1 MKEIVIT
8 SLEAGQR
15 MDRLLG
21 KYLREA
27 PKSFLYKMMRKKNI
41 TLNGKKAE
49 GSEKLRE
56 GDVIRLFFSQETLEK
71 FSGSREEIQEAD
83 RQYPY
88 RKLDVLYEDEHVLFI
103 NKPAGMLTQKA
114 RPEDRSLVEY
124 LIGYLLRS
132 QAVTAKDLEHFRP
145 SVCNRLDRNTSG
157 IVIAGKTLGGLQ
169 AMGAVLKDRSLHKY
183 YQCIVKGRV
192 ETPCRIRG
200 YLRKNPAANQVSVF
214 KDPVPDSQAIETEY
228 IPLSVGSAYTRLQV
242 TLITGRSHQIRAHL
256 ASIGRPILGDPKYGD
271 PALNREIRQKYGVST
286 QLLHSWKLVMPDAV
300 PEPCAGLAGRSFTA
314 PLPKDFERV
323 MAGEKL

>member
-1 MKEIVIT
+1 MT
-8 SLEAGQR
+8 
-15 MDRLLG
+15 
-21 KYLREA
+21 
-27 PKSFLYKMMRKKNI
+27 
-41 TLNGKKAE
+41 
-49 GSEKLRE
+49 
-56 GDVIRLFFSQETLEK
+56 
-71 FSGSREEIQEAD
+71 EE
-83 RQYPY
+83 
-88 RKLDVLYEDEHVLFI
+88 
-103 NKPAGMLTQKA
+103 
-114 RPEDRSLVEY
+114 
-124 LIGYLLRS
+124 
-132 QAVTAKDLEHFRP
+132 DLKTFRP

>member
-1 MKEIVIT
+1 MKLLTVTER
-8 SLEAGQR
+8 EAGQR
-15 MDRLLG
+15 LDKMLA
-21 KYLREA
+21 KYLNLA
-27 PKSFLYKMMRKKNI
+27 GKGFIYKMIRKKNI
-41 TLNGKKAE
+41 TLNGRRCD
-49 GSEKLRE
+49 GSEKLEE
-56 GDVIRLFFSQETLEK
+56 GDQIRLFLSDETIGRFSSVPVQPVKKT
-71 FSGSREEIQEAD
+71 S
-83 RQYPY
+83 
-88 RKLDVLYEDEHVLFI
+88 LDVIYVDENILLI
-103 NKPAGMLTQKA
+103 NKPCGMLSQKA
-114 RPEDRSLVEY
+114 AESDVSLVEY
-124 LIGYLLRS
+124 ITAYLLETG
-132 QAVTAKDLEHFRP
+132 AMTEEDLKTFRP
-145 SVCNRLDRNTSG
+145 SVCTRLDRNTSG

>member
-1 MKEIVIT
+1 MKLLTVTER
-8 SLEAGQR
+8 EAGQR
-15 MDRLLG
+15 LDKMLA
-21 KYLREA
+21 KYLNLA
-27 PKSFLYKMMRKKNI
+27 GKGFIYKMIRKKNI
-41 TLNGKKAE
+41 TLNGRRCD
-49 GSEKLRE
+49 GSEKLEE
-56 GDVIRLFFSQETLEK
+56 GDQIRLFLSDETIGRFSSVPVQPVKKT
-71 FSGSREEIQEAD
+71 S
-83 RQYPY
+83 
-88 RKLDVLYEDEHVLFI
+88 LDVIYEDENILLI
-103 NKPAGMLTQKA
+103 NKPCGMLSQKA
-114 RPEDRSLVEY
+114 AESDVSLVEY
-124 LIGYLLRS
+124 ITAYLRETG
-132 QAVTAKDLEHFRP
+132 AMTEEDLKTFRP

>member
-1 MKEIVIT
+1 MKLLTVTER
-8 SLEAGQR
+8 EAGQR
-15 MDRLLG
+15 LDKMLA
-21 KYLREA
+21 KYLNLA
-27 PKSFLYKMMRKKNI
+27 GKGFIYKMIRKKNI
-41 TLNGKKAE
+41 TLNGRRCD
-49 GSEKLRE
+49 GSEKLEE
-56 GDVIRLFFSQETLEK
+56 GDQIRLFLSDETIGRFSSVPVQPVKKT
-71 FSGSREEIQEAD
+71 S
-83 RQYPY
+83 
-88 RKLDVLYEDEHVLFI
+88 LDVIYEDENILLI
-103 NKPAGMLTQKA
+103 NKPCGMLSQKA
-114 RPEDRSLVEY
+114 AESDVSLVEY
-124 LIGYLLRS
+124 ITAYLLETG
-132 QAVTAKDLEHFRP
+132 AMTEEDLKTFRP

-271 PALNREIRQKYGVST
+271 PVLNREIRQKYGVST

>member
-1 MKEIVIT
+1 MKLLTVTER
-8 SLEAGQR
+8 EAGQR
-15 MDRLLG
+15 LDKMLA
-21 KYLREA
+21 KYLNLA
-27 PKSFLYKMMRKKNI
+27 GKGFIYKMILKKNI
-41 TLNGKKAE
+41 TLNGRRCD
-49 GSEKLRE
+49 GSEKLEE
-56 GDVIRLFFSQETLEK
+56 GDQIRLFLSDETIGRFSSVPVQPVKKT
-71 FSGSREEIQEAD
+71 S
-83 RQYPY
+83 
-88 RKLDVLYEDEHVLFI
+88 LDVIYEDENILLI
-103 NKPAGMLTQKA
+103 NKPCGMLSQKA
-114 RPEDRSLVEY
+114 AESDVSLVEY
-124 LIGYLLRS
+124 ITAYLLETG
-132 QAVTAKDLEHFRP
+132 AMTEEDLKTFRP

>member
-1 MKEIVIT
+1 MKLLTVTER
-8 SLEAGQR
+8 EAGQR
-15 MDRLLG
+15 LDKMLA
-21 KYLREA
+21 KYLNLA
-27 PKSFLYKMMRKKNI
+27 GKGFIYKMIRKKNI
-41 TLNGKKAE
+41 TLNGRRCD
-49 GSEKLRE
+49 GSEKLEE
-56 GDVIRLFFSQETLEK
+56 GDQIRLFLSDETIGRFSSVPVQPVKKT
-71 FSGSREEIQEAD
+71 S
-83 RQYPY
+83 
-88 RKLDVLYEDEHVLFI
+88 LDVIYEDENILLI
-103 NKPAGMLTQKA
+103 NKPCGMLSQKA
-114 RPEDRSLVEY
+114 AESDVSLVEY
-124 LIGYLLRS
+124 ITAYLLETG
-132 QAVTAKDLEHFRP
+132 AMTEEDLKTFRP

-214 KDPVPDSQAIETEY
+214 KDPVPDSQTIETEY

>member
-1 MKEIVIT
+1 MKLLTVTER
-8 SLEAGQR
+8 EAGQR
-15 MDRLLG
+15 LDKMLA
-21 KYLREA
+21 KYLNLA
-27 PKSFLYKMMRKKNI
+27 GKGFIYKMIRKKNI
-41 TLNGKKAE
+41 TLNGRRCD
-49 GSEKLRE
+49 GSEKLEE
-56 GDVIRLFFSQETLEK
+56 GDQIRLFLSDETIGRFSSVPVQPVKKT
-71 FSGSREEIQEAD
+71 S
-83 RQYPY
+83 
-88 RKLDVLYEDEHVLFI
+88 LDVIYEDENILLI
-103 NKPAGMLTQKA
+103 NKPCGMLSQKA
-114 RPEDRSLVEY
+114 AESDVSLVEY
-124 LIGYLLRS
+124 ITAYLLETG
-132 QAVTAKDLEHFRP
+132 AMTEEDLKTFRP
-145 SVCNRLDRNTSG
+145 SVSNRLDRNTSG

>member
-1 MKEIVIT
+1 MKLLTVTER
-8 SLEAGQR
+8 EAGQR
-15 MDRLLG
+15 LDKMLA
-21 KYLREA
+21 KYLNLA
-27 PKSFLYKMMRKKNI
+27 GKGFIYKMIRKKNI
-41 TLNGKKAE
+41 TLNGRRCD
-49 GSEKLRE
+49 GSEKLEE
-56 GDVIRLFFSQETLEK
+56 GDQIRLFLSDETIGRFSSVPVQPVKKT
-71 FSGSREEIQEAD
+71 S
-83 RQYPY
+83 
-88 RKLDVLYEDEHVLFI
+88 LDVIYEDENILLI
-103 NKPAGMLTQKA
+103 NKPCGMLSQKA
-114 RPEDRSLVEY
+114 AESDVSLVEY
-124 LIGYLLRS
+124 ITAYLLETG
-132 QAVTAKDLEHFRP
+132 AMTEEDLKTFRP

-314 PLPKDFERV
+314 PLPKDLERV

>member
-1 MKEIVIT
+1 MKLLTVTER
-8 SLEAGQR
+8 EAGQR
-15 MDRLLG
+15 LDKMLA
-21 KYLREA
+21 KYLNLA
-27 PKSFLYKMMRKKNI
+27 GKGFIYKMIRKKNI
-41 TLNGKKAE
+41 TLNGRRCD
-49 GSEKLRE
+49 GSEKLEE
-56 GDVIRLFFSQETLEK
+56 GDQIRLFLSDETIGRFSSVPVQPVKKT
-71 FSGSREEIQEAD
+71 S
-83 RQYPY
+83 
-88 RKLDVLYEDEHVLFI
+88 LDVIYEDENILLI
-103 NKPAGMLTQKA
+103 NKPCGMLSQKA
-114 RPEDRSLVEY
+114 AESDVSLVEY
-124 LIGYLLRS
+124 ITAYLLETG
-132 QAVTAKDLEHFRP
+132 AMTEEDLKTFRP

-242 TLITGRSHQIRAHL
+242 TLITGRSHQIRVHL

>member
-1 MKEIVIT
+1 MKLLTVTER
-8 SLEAGQR
+8 EAGQR
-15 MDRLLG
+15 LDKMLA
-21 KYLREA
+21 KYLNLA
-27 PKSFLYKMMRKKNI
+27 GKGFIYKMIRKKNI
-41 TLNGKKAE
+41 TLNGGRCD
-49 GSEKLRE
+49 GSEKLEE
-56 GDVIRLFFSQETLEK
+56 GDQIRLFLSDETIGRFSSVPVQPVKKT
-71 FSGSREEIQEAD
+71 S
-83 RQYPY
+83 
-88 RKLDVLYEDEHVLFI
+88 LDVIYEDENILLI
-103 NKPAGMLTQKA
+103 NKPCGMLSQKA
-114 RPEDRSLVEY
+114 AESDVSLVEY
-124 LIGYLLRS
+124 ITAYLLETG
-132 QAVTAKDLEHFRP
+132 AMTEEDLKTFRP

>member
-1 MKEIVIT
+1 MKLLTVTER
-8 SLEAGQR
+8 EAGQR
-15 MDRLLG
+15 LDKMLA
-21 KYLREA
+21 KYLNLA
-27 PKSFLYKMMRKKNI
+27 GKGFIYKMIRKKNI
-41 TLNGKKAE
+41 TLNGRRCD
-49 GSEKLRE
+49 GSEKLEE
-56 GDVIRLFFSQETLEK
+56 GDQIRLFLSDETIGRFSSVPVQPVKKT
-71 FSGSREEIQEAD
+71 S
-83 RQYPY
+83 
-88 RKLDVLYEDEHVLFI
+88 LDVIYEDENILLI
-103 NKPAGMLTQKA
+103 NKPCGMLSQKA
-114 RPEDRSLVEY
+114 AESDVSLVEY
-124 LIGYLLRS
+124 ITAYLLETG
-132 QAVTAKDLEHFRP
+132 AMAEEDLKTFRP

>member
-1 MKEIVIT
+1 MKLLTVSER
-8 SLEAGQR
+8 EAGQR
-15 MDRLLG
+15 LDKMLA
-21 KYLREA
+21 KYLNLA
-27 PKSFLYKMMRKKNI
+27 GKGFIYKMIRKKNI
-41 TLNGKKAE
+41 TLNGRRCD
-49 GSEKLRE
+49 GSEKLEE
-56 GDVIRLFFSQETLEK
+56 GDQIRLFLSDETIGRFSSVPVQPVK
-71 FSGSREEIQEAD
+71 KMS
-83 RQYPY
+83 
-88 RKLDVLYEDEHVLFI
+88 LDVIYEDENILLI
-103 NKPAGMLTQKA
+103 NKPCGMLSQKA
-114 RPEDRSLVEY
+114 AESDVSLVEY
-124 LIGYLLRS
+124 ITAYLLETG
-132 QAVTAKDLEHFRP
+132 AMTEEDLKTFRP

>member
-1 MKEIVIT
+1 MKLLTVTER
-8 SLEAGQR
+8 EAGQR
-15 MDRLLG
+15 LDKMLA
-21 KYLREA
+21 KYLNLA
-27 PKSFLYKMMRKKNI
+27 GKGFIYKMIRKKNI
-41 TLNGKKAE
+41 TLNGRRCD
-49 GSEKLRE
+49 GSEKLEE
-56 GDVIRLFFSQETLEK
+56 GDQIRLFLSDETIGRFSSVPVQPVK
-71 FSGSREEIQEAD
+71 KMS
-83 RQYPY
+83 
-88 RKLDVLYEDEHVLFI
+88 LDVIYEDENILLI
-103 NKPAGMLTQKA
+103 NKPCGMLSQKA
-114 RPEDRSLVEY
+114 AESDVSLVEY
-124 LIGYLLRS
+124 ITAYLLETG
-132 QAVTAKDLEHFRP
+132 AMTEEDLKTFRP

>member
-1 MKEIVIT
+1 MKLLTVTER
-8 SLEAGQR
+8 EAGQR
-15 MDRLLG
+15 LDKMLA
-21 KYLREA
+21 KYLNLA
-27 PKSFLYKMMRKKNI
+27 GKGFIYKMIRKKNI
-41 TLNGKKAE
+41 TLNGRRCD
-49 GSEKLRE
+49 GSEKLEE
-56 GDVIRLFFSQETLEK
+56 GDQIRLFLSDETIGRFSSVPVQPVKKT
-71 FSGSREEIQEAD
+71 S
-83 RQYPY
+83 
-88 RKLDVLYEDEHVLFI
+88 LDVIYEDENILLI
-103 NKPAGMLTQKA
+103 NKPCGMLSQKA
-114 RPEDRSLVEY
+114 AESDVSLVEY
-124 LIGYLLRS
+124 ITAYLLETG
-132 QAVTAKDLEHFRP
+132 AMTEEDLKTFRP

-157 IVIAGKTLGGLQ
+157 IVIAGKALGGLQ

>member
-1 MKEIVIT
+1 MKLLTVTER
-8 SLEAGQR
+8 EAGQR
-15 MDRLLG
+15 LDKMLA
-21 KYLREA
+21 KYLNLA
-27 PKSFLYKMMRKKNI
+27 GKGFIYKMIRKKNI
-41 TLNGKKAE
+41 TLNGRRCD
-49 GSEKLRE
+49 GSEKLEE
-56 GDVIRLFFSQETLEK
+56 GDQIRLFLSDETIGRFSSVPVQPVKKT
-71 FSGSREEIQEAD
+71 S
-83 RQYPY
+83 
-88 RKLDVLYEDEHVLFI
+88 LDVIYEDENILLI
-103 NKPAGMLTQKA
+103 NKPCGMLSQKA
-114 RPEDRSLVEY
+114 AESDVPLVEY
-124 LIGYLLRS
+124 ITAYLLETG
-132 QAVTAKDLEHFRP
+132 AMTEEDLKTFRP

>member
-1 MKEIVIT
+1 MKQLTVT
-8 SLEAGQR
+8 DKEAGQR
-15 MDRLLG
+15 LDKLLA
-21 KYLREA
+21 KYLNQA
-27 PKSFLYKMMRKKNI
+27 GKGFIYKMIRKKNI
-41 TLNGKKAE
+41 TLNGRRCD
-49 GSEKLRE
+49 GSEKLEE
-56 GDVIRLFFSQETLEK
+56 GDQIRLFLSDETIGRFSSVPVQPVKKT
-71 FSGSREEIQEAD
+71 S
-83 RQYPY
+83 
-88 RKLDVLYEDEHVLFI
+88 LDVIYEDENILLI
-103 NKPAGMLTQKA
+103 NKPCGMLSQKA
-114 RPEDRSLVEY
+114 AESDVSLVEY
-124 LIGYLLRS
+124 ITAYLLETG
-132 QAVTAKDLEHFRP
+132 AMTEEDLKTFRP